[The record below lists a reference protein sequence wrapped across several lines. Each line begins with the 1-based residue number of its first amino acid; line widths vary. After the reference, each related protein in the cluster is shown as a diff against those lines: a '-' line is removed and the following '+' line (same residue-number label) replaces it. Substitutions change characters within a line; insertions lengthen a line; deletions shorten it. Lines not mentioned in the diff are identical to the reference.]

1 MKTSI
6 QPTGIY
12 ANGEIPQTKIKKTS
26 NGYLQQRNLCYA
38 NITRTIILIFS
49 NNQWLSF
56 MHLLKNI

>member
-12 ANGEIPQTKIKKTS
+12 ANGENPQTKIKKTS
-26 NGYLQQRNLCYA
+26 NSYLQQRNLCYA
-38 NITRTIILIFS
+38 NTTRTISLIFS